1 MLSDWK
7 YFYQEPFDRKFFKNH
22 QQSAT
27 DINSLEQYLWICN
40 LFFMYGNIYL
50 NIQKSIQGKVSVGL
64 SILIDFSIKRKTTF
78 FGPDV
83 PSVASFLV
91 FRNGI
96 RFYNWR
102 ISVLNRRVCVFKFK
116 IFKRFSP
123 LLHGLCFRALVDQ
136 TTVTWKLMIKLLHS
150 ELNVASSGVILCA
163 KTNQIF
169 FAEFYDKIA
178 HSRRPNMLAKNTTK
192 LAKVEQK
199 CKRCFYYKL

>member
-1 MLSDWK
+1 MLIISASYQQRDGEQQCTKGKDRVAWGKLTRVTQSISAPASCMLSDWK

-50 NIQKSIQGKVSVGL
+50 NIQKSIQGKVSVGS

-136 TTVTWKLMIKLLHS
+136 LQSLGNWW
-150 ELNVASSGVILCA
+150 
-163 KTNQIF
+163 
-169 FAEFYDKIA
+169 
-178 HSRRPNMLAKNTTK
+178 
-192 LAKVEQK
+192 
-199 CKRCFYYKL
+199 